1 MHSPSIFQVLVSHFG
16 SQAKLARAL
25 GITPMAI
32 SHWKQRGVPVR
43 QAVRIEQITMGSLQ
57 ACDLC
62 PEVFT
67 SGGREE
73 GIDR

>member
-1 MHSPSIFQVLVSHFG
+1 MRSASTFQVLVSHFG
-16 SQAKLARAL
+16 SQAKLARVL

-43 QAVRIEQITMGSLQ
+43 QAVRIEQITKGSLQ

-62 PEVFT
+62 PEVFD
-67 SGGREE
+67 SGGREQE
-73 GIDR
+73 IDR

>member
-1 MHSPSIFQVLVSHFG
+1 MYSPSIFQVLVSHFG
-16 SQAKLARAL
+16 SQAELARAL

-43 QAVRIEQITMGSLQ
+43 QAVRIEQITRGSLQ

-62 PEVFT
+62 PEVFA
-67 SGGREE
+67 SSVREE
-73 GIDR
+73 VIDR